1 MTFKIT
7 GPGFY
12 RTRAGRKTEV
22 VGRSVIGRGVHWMG
36 MSPDGVAMLWRGDGS
51 WMDYYEYSLDLIAP
65 WTEPAKG
72 EFWTNVFK
80 SKDGAEWGVRSWTSK
95 RYADENAAYVES
107 KGFSRRIACIR
118 TLWVEGEGL

>member
-1 MTFKIT
+1 MTFRIT

-12 RTRAGRKTEV
+12 HTRDGRKAEV
-22 VGRSVIGRGVHWMG
+22 VGRSVTDQGVHWVG
-36 MSPDGVAMLWRGDGS
+36 MSQDGVAMLWRGDGS
-51 WMDYYEYSLDLIAP
+51 WIDFCECSHDLIAP
-65 WTEPAKG
+65 WTESAKG

-80 SKDGAEWGVRSWTSK
+80 SKDGAEWVRSWIFK
-95 RYADENAAYVES
+95 CDADENAAYVES